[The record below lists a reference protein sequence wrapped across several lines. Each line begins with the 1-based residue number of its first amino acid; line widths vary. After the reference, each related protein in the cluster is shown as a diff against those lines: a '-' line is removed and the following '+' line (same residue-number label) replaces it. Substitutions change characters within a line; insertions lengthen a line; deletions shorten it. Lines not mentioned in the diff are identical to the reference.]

1 MKGPADTKRL
11 KSMGANPILT
21 EEELKDLSLDCKW
34 LHTRASRLAE
44 EDPIILHLN
53 KDQFS
58 FDEAPFVVIGRS
70 DIGEF
75 LRGDML
81 NIALLHVYM
90 R

>member
-1 MKGPADTKRL
+1 MET
-11 KSMGANPILT
+11 NPILT
-21 EEELKDLSLDCKW
+21 DAELKDLSSDCKW
-34 LHTRASRLAE
+34 LNICASHMSE
-44 EDPIILHLN
+44 EKPIMLPLQ

-58 FDEAPFVVIGRS
+58 FAKAPFVIIGPS

-81 NIALLHVYM
+81 NVALIHVYM